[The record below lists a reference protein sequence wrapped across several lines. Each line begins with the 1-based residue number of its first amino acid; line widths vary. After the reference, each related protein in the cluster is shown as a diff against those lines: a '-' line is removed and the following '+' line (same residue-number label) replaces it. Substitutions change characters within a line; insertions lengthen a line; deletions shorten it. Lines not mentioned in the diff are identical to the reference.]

1 MRLLIQRVKE
11 ASVKVDERETGR
23 IGKGLLVFVGVGQ
36 GDDESI
42 ADKMVQKMLGL
53 RIFADENG
61 KTNLSLKDVEGE
73 LLIVSQFTLYADCSH
88 GNRPGFTYAG
98 APDPANRLYEY
109 IIRISGEQIKN
120 VQHGEFGADMKV
132 SLINDGPFTIWLDSD
147 DVVRN
152 RK

>member
-98 APDPANRLYEY
+98 APDLANRLYEY